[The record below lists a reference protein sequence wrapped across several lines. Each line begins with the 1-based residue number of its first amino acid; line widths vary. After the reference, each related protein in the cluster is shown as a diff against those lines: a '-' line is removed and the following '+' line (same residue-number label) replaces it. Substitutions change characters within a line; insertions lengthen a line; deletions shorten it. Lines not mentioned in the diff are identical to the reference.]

1 MSDVMSEPL
10 GGAGAVGIEDP
21 EEESRASR
29 VPARTDPTD
38 RPIPLWP
45 EGMLVVAAGITLLVI
60 GLRHR
65 AWIQRKA
72 DEGQRMVAEF
82 QRQGGLEDLTQV
94 ARQAA
99 DLFKGS

>member
-10 GGAGAVGIEDP
+10 GGAGAVGIEDV
-21 EEESRASR
+21 EEERRSSLP
-29 VPARTDPTD
+29 VKTDPTD

-45 EGMLVVAAGITLLVI
+45 EGALVVAAGVALLVI

-65 AWIQRKA
+65 AWIQRKV

-82 QRQGGLEDLTQV
+82 QRQGGMDDLSQV

-99 DLFKGS
+99 DLFKGG